1 VPGQFQMVQSVK
13 YGQNVKGLKHKNQG
27 YYETIEEKQ
36 KNVITR
42 F

>member
-1 VPGQFQMVQSVK
+1 MVQSVK
-13 YGQNVKGLKHKNQG
+13 YGQNVKGLELKNQG
-27 YYETIEEKQ
+27 YYETNEEKQ